1 MADIKLDKTFQELKN
16 SSQNI
21 ILFLESFNLFNNFD
35 EKINQYCNE
44 INYQKVI
51 SENLIIKNDEYYNL
65 FSSKLNNL
73 TNLSLEYY
81 KNVNF
86 TYNRMKNSI
95 IEHIYEIGKLLN
107 ICANITYEIIPIKYM
122 EIKNNVS
129 SINESR
135 YKEQNS
141 IIIEDYTKISDETKH
156 IIKTTIEKDIVEN
169 NFTLD
174 IVVEEEEIKRTKV
187 IEKVINKNKILDF
200 DINIYSPTS
209 QFCGKLGRII
219 NPQFNDVVLSTIIIY
234 DSGLNEAF
242 INTTLFYDEYNI
254 HTKFYQDIEI
264 SQTTIR
270 NGMVFNLPTSCN
282 RIYFNMPENE
292 KELEIIETV
301 TKNINK
307 TISY

>member
-1 MADIKLDKTFQELKN
+1 M
-16 SSQNI
+16 
-21 ILFLESFNLFNNFD
+21 
-35 EKINQYCNE
+35 
-44 INYQKVI
+44 
-51 SENLIIKNDEYYNL
+51 
-65 FSSKLNNL
+65 

-81 KNVNF
+81 KNVNL

-174 IVVEEEEIKRTKV
+174 IIVEEEEIERLKV